1 VFTLI
6 IADDHAIIRDGLRR
20 IIEEVPGYKVVG
32 EASDGLQTVRMVR
45 KLNPDLLIL
54 DISMPNLRGIEAITK
69 IRKFNKQVKILILTM
84 HKSED
89 YAYECLKAGAQ
100 GYILKE
106 DADDELITAIQTL
119 RKGQIYL
126 SSSLSDNVIRELLRR
141 RKTQDRSKFELLT
154 TREREVLKMIAEGN
168 SNKKIAEKLGISI
181 RTVEHH
187 RLRISKKLG
196 FNNITELV
204 KFAIRVGLIDLD

>member
-1 VFTLI
+1 MFTLI